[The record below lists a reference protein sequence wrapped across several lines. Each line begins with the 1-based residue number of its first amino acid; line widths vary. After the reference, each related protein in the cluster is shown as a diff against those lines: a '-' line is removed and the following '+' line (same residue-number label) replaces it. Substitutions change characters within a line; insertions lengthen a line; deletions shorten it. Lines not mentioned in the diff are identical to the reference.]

1 MTPPLSIDSIAELGK
16 NGGTVKE
23 VFEMVIRFIALVAF
37 VFSIGAAQAA
47 TISGT
52 GSLSSSGAGD
62 FAFFGTGVQD
72 GAGPNLSISTSSAGN
87 FFASGPL
94 TPPPAVILTGSS
106 LVSTTFGQGFIE
118 ILYGSSGGT
127 LATDFAQFLVRIDN
141 FGIPFANADVSSTAI
156 LVPTTA
162 NISVTS
168 AYPAVIPLPA
178 GLPLLLGGVG
188 ALALLRR
195 RSVAQTR

>member
-1 MTPPLSIDSIAELGK
+1 
-16 NGGTVKE
+16 
-23 VFEMVIRFIALVAF
+23 MVLRFIALVAF
-37 VFSIGAAQAA
+37 VFSIGAAQAS

-52 GSLSSSGAGD
+52 GSLTSSGSGA

-72 GAGPNLSISTSSAGN
+72 GTGPSLSISTSSAGN
-87 FFASGPL
+87 FIASGPL
-94 TPPPAVILTGSS
+94 TPPPPVILTGSS

-141 FGIPFANADVSSTAI
+141 FGSPFENADISSTAI
-156 LVPTTA
+156 FLPTTA
-162 NISVTS
+162 DISVTT
-168 AYPAVIPLPA
+168 ANQAVIPLPA

-188 ALALLRR
+188 ALAFLRR
-195 RSVAQTR
+195 RCVAQTR